1 MAVNAIADLRHSKD
15 GLSVQ
20 IRAEAVFLAIRRFK
34 TGHCKTEFNG
44 VGGLKAHN

>member
-20 IRAEAVFLAIRRFK
+20 IRAEAVFLSHPQIQNRP
-34 TGHCKTEFNG
+34 
-44 VGGLKAHN
+44 L